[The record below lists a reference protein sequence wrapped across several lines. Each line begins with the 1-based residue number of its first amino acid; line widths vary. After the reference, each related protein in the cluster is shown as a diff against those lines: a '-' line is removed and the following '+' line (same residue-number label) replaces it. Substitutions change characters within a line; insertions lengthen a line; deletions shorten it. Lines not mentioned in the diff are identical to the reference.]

1 MAEARPSKLLL
12 STFVTVVVLAASIV
26 IVVLV
31 VRSRTND
38 NQGGLNAALGSAAS
52 LDDLLA
58 APAPSIAARDLGS
71 RGVIL
76 DRAGLKDAIAVAR
89 PRMENTVTR
98 VDVGAALLAI
108 WASKKLTWNA
118 LTDLPETSPLMFRK
132 DPDAERGKRL
142 CMSGRIDSIRA
153 EKTLAG
159 RLLED
164 RTLPLIER
172 SPGPPAK
179 TPVPMAASPAAQAPT
194 APGPAS
200 TESVAPPPSR
210 VQLEGLSIPDE
221 DWTIPDDGKVFFVT
235 LEEKPEE
242 AKPGES
248 VLSHAASLAKK
259 GELLSIEVI
268 AVGSTRGLVDGSDAR
283 ACGVL
288 TGVTLPYLST
298 GGASDIPQHR
308 IVGMFD
314 LPENRSEQRG
324 ETR

>member
-12 STFVTVVVLAASIV
+12 SAFVTAVVLAASLL

-31 VRSRTND
+31 VRSRATE
-38 NQGGLNAALGSAAS
+38 NQGGLNAALGSASA
-52 LDDLLA
+52 LDELLA
-58 APAPSIAARDLGS
+58 APASSVAARDTGS

-76 DRAGLKDAIAVAR
+76 EKATLKDAIAVAR
-89 PRMENTVTR
+89 PRMENTITR
-98 VDVGAALLAI
+98 VDVGAALLSI
-108 WASKKLTWNA
+108 WASKKLTWDA
-118 LTDLPETSPLMFRK
+118 LNDLPETSPLMFRK

-153 EKTLAG
+153 EKTFAG

-172 SPGPPAK
+172 SPPPAVK
-179 TPVPMAASPAAQAPT
+179 TSTAMGASPAAPLPI

-200 TESVAPPPSR
+200 AESATPPPTR
-210 VQLEGLSIPDE
+210 LQLEGPSIPDE
-221 DWTIPDDGKVFFVT
+221 DWTVPDDGKVFFVT

-248 VLSHAASLAKK
+248 VLSHAANLAKR
-259 GELLSIEVI
+259 ELLSIEVI

-288 TGVTLPYLST
+288 TGVTLPYLAT
-298 GGASDIPQHR
+298 GGAGDIPQHR

-314 LPENRSEQRG
+314 LPENRSGQRG
-324 ETR
+324 EAR